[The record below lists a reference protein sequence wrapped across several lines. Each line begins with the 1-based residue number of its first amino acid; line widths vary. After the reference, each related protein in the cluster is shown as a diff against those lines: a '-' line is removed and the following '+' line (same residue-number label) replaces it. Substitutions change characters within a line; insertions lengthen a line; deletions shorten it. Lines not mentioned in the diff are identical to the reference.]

1 MKLILFFLILLFVN
15 AFAQLEFNIA
25 TDKESY
31 DYGEPISITCGLT
44 NNTDSTIGIMFSSYS
59 TCQAHFEFDD
69 YKSIFWSTCLPLF
82 QEVNIPA
89 NYTREYNWVLEP
101 TIFGLPNYDGQHKI
115 ICDISYRFPVGIDTE
130 VFSHRDSIYVES
142 PMFLGG
148 QLNVSFEI
156 GDDSLVT
163 ILRDSLGIEV
173 VKREGSS
180 NIYEVWQI
188 QNMAIDSIY
197 TELQNNDLLKSVEYN
212 RLFEYNSIDLVTSV
226 NVLNQ
231 LERSYYLSNAYPNPF
246 NPTTKIEYFIPTDTE
261 IKIVLYDILGNK
273 VKTLVDGYKKIGNYK
288 IEINGDNLTS
298 GVYIYRMLSKNH
310 TISKKVLLIK

>member
-1 MKLILFFLILLFVN
+1 MKTAFFLFMLLFVN
-15 AFAQLEFNIA
+15 IIAQLEFHV
-25 TDKESY
+25 TSDKESY
-31 DYGEPISITCGLT
+31 AYGEAISITCGLT

-59 TCQAHFEFDD
+59 TCQAAIKFDD
-69 YKSIFWSTCLPLF
+69 YQSRYWSTCLPLF

-101 TIFGLPNYDGQHKI
+101 KIFGLPNYDGQHKI

-130 VFSHRDSIYVES
+130 VFSHRDSIYVEI

-180 NIYEVWQI
+180 SIYEVWQI
-188 QNMAIDSIY
+188 QNIAIDSIY
-197 TELQNNDLLKSVEYN
+197 SDLQKNHLLKSVEYN
-212 RLFEYNSIDLVTSV
+212 RLFKYNSIELVTSV
-226 NVLNQ
+226 NASNQ
-231 LERSYYLSNAYPNPF
+231 LEHSYYLSNAYPNPF
-246 NPTTKIEYFIPTDTE
+246 NPTTKIEYYLPTDTE

-273 VKTLVDGYKKIGNYK
+273 IDE
-288 IEINGDNLTS
+288 EICNVNSVYDSNRLRKGIYFIKVTTS
-298 GVYIYRMLSKNH
+298 D
-310 TISKKVLLIK
+310 LIKISRSRISSP